1 MPEICRVMRIIQV
14 EYMAG
19 YKLKLTFGNKETKIV
34 DLAEKIKNA
43 KGIFLPLKDLEF
55 FKKVAV
61 DDCQL
66 SIFWPNGADICP
78 DVLYK
83 MGHPIP
89 NKEALRKK
97 PMAAARRAKKTP
109 RHRSVPK

>member
-1 MPEICRVMRIIQV
+1 MRVIQV
-14 EYMAG
+14 EYVG
-19 YKLKLTFGNKETKIV
+19 EYKLKLTFGNKEIKIV

-43 KGIFLPLKDLEF
+43 KGMFLPLSDVEF

-78 DVLYK
+78 DVLYA
-83 MGHPIP
+83 MGSSIP
-89 NKEALRKK
+89 RRKRARKNLSVVGRRSK
-97 PMAAARRAKKTP
+97 PVSRRSKRLKK
-109 RHRSVPK
+109 KLGY